1 MHKISILLAAA
12 LLMASSSGAA
22 AEPELR
28 VKMRTDAV
36 REIKNL
42 GTVEVPG
49 VGEVSLVAQRKG
61 AVIELT
67 ATDSSGAP
75 IGRSETT
82 VGLSE
87 SPIYVRTP
95 DGLTKI
101 SVVWNS
107 PG

>member
-1 MHKISILLAAA
+1 MRQIWILIGAILLAYPSAA
-12 LLMASSSGAA
+12 S

-28 VKMRTDAV
+28 VNLRTEQLHETRD
-36 REIKNL
+36 L

-49 VGEVSLVAQRKG
+49 VGAVSLVAQRKG
-61 AVIELT
+61 PVIVLR
-67 ATDSSGAP
+67 ATGPDGTP
-75 IGRSETT
+75 LGRAETN

-95 DGLTKI
+95 NGLTKI

-107 PG
+107 PD

>member
-1 MHKISILLAAA
+1 MACPSG
-12 LLMASSSGAA
+12 ASS

-28 VKMRTDAV
+28 VDLRTEQLHETKD
-36 REIKNL
+36 L

-75 IGRSETT
+75 IGRAEAT

-101 SVVWNS
+101 SVIWNS